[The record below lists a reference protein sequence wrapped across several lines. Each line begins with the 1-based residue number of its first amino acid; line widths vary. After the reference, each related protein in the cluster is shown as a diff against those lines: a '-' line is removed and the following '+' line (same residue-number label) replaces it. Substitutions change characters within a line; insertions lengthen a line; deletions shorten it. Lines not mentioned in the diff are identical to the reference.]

1 MKKVAI
7 YGYYRQ
13 EKSFTYLL
21 LLLDILIE
29 KDFEIIFQADFYN
42 KLLMHKKN
50 MGEGEEFLLASYPEF
65 KTFSSYNDL
74 PDDTEVMFTYGGDGT
89 ILRAT
94 TYIRNKNIPIFGIN
108 AGRLGFLATIQK
120 ESIEKSLKKYFNG
133 NYSLSKRNLVAIK
146 TTPEVPELKGL
157 NFALNELVV
166 NRKNTTAM
174 ISIDAFLDNEYL
186 STYWA
191 DGLIISTPTGS
202 TAYSLSVGGPILI
215 PESKN
220 FIINPIAPHNLTVR
234 PLIVPNHHHI
244 HLKISSRESEYLIS
258 LDSRVYSLPVNTEIE
273 VFSADFTIKLVQI
286 EQNSFVKTL
295 QKKLF
300 WGKDDRNV

>member
-1 MKKVAI
+1 MKKVAV
-7 YGYYRQ
+7 YGYYRP

-21 LLLDILIE
+21 LLLDILLE
-29 KDFEIIFQADFYN
+29 NDYKIIFQKDFYN
-42 KLLMHKKN
+42 KLLLHKKN
-50 MGEGEEFLLASYPEF
+50 INNNNDFLLSSYPDFE
-65 KTFSSYNDL
+65 TFSSYDDL
-74 PDDTEVMFTYGGDGT
+74 SDNIEVMFTYGGDGT

-94 TYIRNKNIPIFGIN
+94 TYIREKNIPIFGIN

-120 ESIEKSLKKYFNG
+120 EDIEKSLKRYFQG
-133 NYSLSKRNLVAIK
+133 NFTISSRNLVAIK
-146 TTPEVPELKGL
+146 TTPEIPELKNM

-234 PLIVPNHHHI
+234 PLIIPYHHKI
-244 HLKISSRESEYLIS
+244 DLKISSRESEYLIS
-258 LDSRVYSLPVNTEIE
+258 LDSRVYSLPVDTKLE
-273 VFSADFTIKLVQI
+273 VFSADFAIKLVQF
-286 EQNSFVKTL
+286 EQNSFIKTL
-295 QKKLF
+295 QRKLF
-300 WGKDDRNV
+300 WGKDDRN